1 MGERRLFE
9 LLESFENYRF
19 IQLRYELGLSASQVP
34 LGDTPQVTAER
45 FISFI
50 RLRDDGDLMKLE
62 EAVVAVIGRSTRPA
76 SRSTAPSPG
85 PPLPPRPAPKSGGPV
100 VPAIGDRRPRL
111 LVLAAN
117 PKATARLKLEEEAA
131 AIAAALGEEGGN
143 RRYQVTTVEAVQA
156 GACTKLLLDN
166 RPRILHFSG
175 HGNPDG
181 SLRFLDGVG
190 LPQPVAPTALAA
202 WFAAVPDEARPDCVV
217 LSACYTNETA
227 RCSWRPSSAS
237 WECRRRSKT
246 TRPSRLPPV
255 STGAWR
261 TSRTIT
267 PPRFGSAVQRSTF
280 WECPMRPSRLSR
292 RALGQGPSKPRRRA
306 GRQPRHTGHGE
317 TRGCHRNRNAGLY
330 PLVWHQ
336 PAAGRHAAGK
346 ARLQQPPRP
355 RASRRP
361 VRGPHPQVPSIRVR
375 RVELVDQV
383 LEGR

>member
-85 PPLPPRPAPKSGGPV
+85 PPRPAPPAPKSGGPV

-156 GACTKLLLDN
+156 GALTKLLLDN

-227 RCSWRPSSAS
+227 KALVASVKCVVGMSQEIEDDSAVAFATGFY
-237 WECRRRSKT
+237 RGLALRG
-246 TRPSRLPPV
+246 RLPHRV
-255 STGAWR
+255 SARLCRDRHSGNVR
-261 TSRTIT
+261 
-267 PPRFGSAVQRSTF
+267 
-280 WECPMRPSRLSR
+280 CDRPGFLN
-292 RALGQGPSKPRRRA
+292 APLGQGPSKPRRRA